1 MDESTSNPNPT
12 AKQLATEQ
20 PTDVSASQTTEQ
32 SPTAVGQEL
41 AVEHRQAYGTAK
53 TENLRD
59 SGTWRYLL
67 PGFVVLC
74 CIAVLAIPVVILVL
88 LFHNAPSFVWV
99 WLVMLVIELGIAV
112 LIIRGLVKIF
122 MTQAGNY

>member
-1 MDESTSNPNPT
+1 MNIFRRRISMDESTSNPNPT

-20 PTDVSASQTTEQ
+20 PTNMPAQETTEQ
-32 SPTAVGQEL
+32 SPTALVQKL
-41 AVEHRQAYGTAK
+41 AIEHRQAYVTAK

-59 SGTWRYLL
+59 SGTWRYIL

-88 LFHNAPSFVWV
+88 LFRNAPSFV
-99 WLVMLVIELGIAV
+99 
-112 LIIRGLVKIF
+112 
-122 MTQAGNY
+122 